1 MKNKT
6 YATTTAL
13 LLVALAGCAGE
24 TTQTTTFT
32 DMVRPAL
39 AEGKGGILGLL
50 IDDVYRPV
58 PDGLVLL
65 QGAGVT
71 ATTDASG
78 QFSMVGLEPG
88 TYILVASAEGHDA
101 APVNVD
107 VMANQY
113 SEVEVS
119 ARRIFSQDGVIITT
133 QYSVFVPCAVSAPAA
148 SLNFDCTGDTSGDTF
163 RSGFTG
169 NYTGYKE
176 ATYLITEMRSNH
188 EASPSQGAYKVV
200 VRERG
205 NGDYWA
211 SKFITEGNYMK
222 LTMRVGNVSLDDTEN
237 RNVEWKNNK
246 HMETLLFPQGAF
258 KGETQQGLGIV
269 CGASGQGCFE
279 SRGLGPQA
287 GVKATFVQSLFLG
300 EPEVDIER
308 YCVLAP
314 TAEC

>member
-88 TYILVASAEGHDA
+88 TYIL
-101 APVNVD
+101 
-107 VMANQY
+107 
-113 SEVEVS
+113 EVS